1 MPPQRHAAA
10 HPSDHR
16 LHLSAF
22 KKASAC
28 FPCRARTSVP
38 ACERS
43 NVRFVP
49 QIILAARARTL
60 EPCDFHLTLARLRMI
75 DCGITSSIAAANAG
89 VVQAAC
95 NVTAACARAFDAG
108 RAGDHVGAL
117 DQAIAR
123 PEVDPLPK
131 PSPKSI
137 AQCPRGRH
145 RQNDHD
151 PRRRPHTEEYWHRR
165 GDLGGRSRGD
175 VADGQGRRLVAPGRH
190 GPADAQADKSRIA
203 LRPARDHAAA

>member
-1 MPPQRHAAA
+1 MVRAQSLPLFFMPTQRHAAA

-16 LHLSAF
+16 LHLSTF

-131 PSPKSI
+131 PSPRVHRPMSAWSASPKR
-137 AQCPRGRH
+137 PR
-145 RQNDHD
+145 
-151 PRRRPHTEEYWHRR
+151 
-165 GDLGGRSRGD
+165 S
-175 VADGQGRRLVAPGRH
+175 AP
-190 GPADAQADKSRIA
+190 PAA
-203 LRPARDHAAA
+203 H